1 MRKFFSFVAAAFVAL
16 TMNAQAI
23 SVADAI
29 AEGMK
34 LDSMGVS
41 EAEYTVEGFVI
52 NAGSFSLQYMNQS
65 WYMADEEGAAASDF
79 QAYNCYPIE
88 GSDTLKVLNGDKVAV
103 TGKLKKYYNKSQAKY
118 IIEIEKGDASFISK
132 VDGDH
137 SVVIVTEE
145 ITIAQALEI
154 GAALAD
160 NASTEK
166 QYKLHGFVSAINVKS
181 SDAYSDQYKNQSFW
195 VMDQQG
201 SGQTNAEG
209 AFYVYRGKPE
219 TEAEIPVGTE
229 VEFTCTIK
237 KYVPNGGGDPI
248 IENAD
253 QNITIKILGD
263 APAPEVISV
272 AEAVEL
278 AKSLGDN
285 EESATAI
292 AVSGYVAKIK
302 TEYSSQYGNIT
313 FYMTDEQGSTYGDL
327 QCYRAKISEEEGTA
341 LASGD
346 RVLVV
351 GKIKHSVYESGGE
364 TKESYEMVAGSKA
377 TVEWKQAIEN
387 IILTEKVN
395 KVIVDGNVYI
405 VRDGKL
411 FNMQGAQVR

>member
-65 WYMADEEGAAASDF
+65 WYMADEEGASASDF

-88 GSDTLKVLNGDKVAV
+88 GSDTLKVLNGDKVSV

-201 SGQTNAEG
+201 SGKTNAEG

-219 TEAEIPVGTE
+219 TEAEIPEGTE

-253 QNITIKILGD
+253 QNITIKILGE
-263 APAPEVISV
+263 APAPETISV
-272 AEAVEL
+272 AEACAIAL
-278 AKSLGDN
+278 ALDDN
-285 EESATAI
+285 ESTTQNY
-292 AVSGYVAKIK
+292 AVAGYVAKIR
-302 TEYSSQYGNIT
+302 EAYSEQYKNIS
-313 FYMTDEQGSTYGDL
+313 FYMTDEAVTEEAYGDL
-327 QCYRAKISEEEGTA
+327 QVYR
-341 LASGD
+341 
-346 RVLVV
+346 
-351 GKIKHSVYESGGE
+351 GKIDAE
-364 TKESYEMVAGSKA
+364 AGAALQPGDHVLAIGKLQNNLNPNTQKNSA
-377 TVEWKQAIEN
+377 QMPAGTNVTVDWKQAIEN

>member
-1 MRKFFSFVAAAFVAL
+1 MKKFFSFVAAAFVAL

-253 QNITIKILGD
+253 QNITIKILGE
-263 APAPEVISV
+263 APTPEAINV
-272 AEAVEL
+272 ATACEEAL
-278 AKSLGDN
+278 KLGDN
-285 EESATAI
+285 EESTTTY
-292 AVSGYVAKIK
+292 AVSGYVAKVHDK
-302 TEYSSQYGNIT
+302 GYNTQYGSLT
-313 FYMTDEQGSTYGDL
+313 FYMTDDPESTYGEL
-327 QCYRAKISEEEGTA
+327 TCYQTYMSEAEGTA
-341 LASGD
+341 LAHGD
-346 RVLVV
+346 RVLVI
-351 GKIKHSVYESGGE
+351 GKLMNNFYNDKNTPQIKQG
-364 TKESYEMVAGSKA
+364 KA
-377 TVEWKQAIEN
+377 NVEWKQAIEN

>member
-65 WYMADEEGAAASDF
+65 WFMADEEGASASDF

-88 GSDTLKVLNGDKVAV
+88 GSDTLKVLNGDKVSV

-166 QYKLHGFVSAINVKS
+166 QYKLHGFVSADVREVGEHV
-181 SDAYSDQYKNQSFW
+181 DGFVVAVLVDQVHSLLLDDVVLLVLANLSYGELDVRVEIKEVGEGAAEEDEILVDLVTMRIFVYAEGLREDLEPYVVLRAGELARASEISLRGNDELARAVRLYLVILGFES
-195 VMDQQG
+195 MDQL
-201 SGQTNAEG
+201 
-209 AFYVYRGKPE
+209 FV
-219 TEAEIPVGTE
+219 
-229 VEFTCTIK
+229 
-237 KYVPNGGGDPI
+237 
-248 IENAD
+248 
-253 QNITIKILGD
+253 
-263 APAPEVISV
+263 
-272 AEAVEL
+272 
-278 AKSLGDN
+278 
-285 EESATAI
+285 
-292 AVSGYVAKIK
+292 
-302 TEYSSQYGNIT
+302 
-313 FYMTDEQGSTYGDL
+313 
-327 QCYRAKISEEEGTA
+327 QCGH
-341 LASGD
+341 L
-346 RVLVV
+346 LVFS
-351 GKIKHSVYESGGE
+351 I
-364 TKESYEMVAGSKA
+364 
-377 TVEWKQAIEN
+377 
-387 IILTEKVN
+387 
-395 KVIVDGNVYI
+395 
-405 VRDGKL
+405 
-411 FNMQGAQVR
+411 